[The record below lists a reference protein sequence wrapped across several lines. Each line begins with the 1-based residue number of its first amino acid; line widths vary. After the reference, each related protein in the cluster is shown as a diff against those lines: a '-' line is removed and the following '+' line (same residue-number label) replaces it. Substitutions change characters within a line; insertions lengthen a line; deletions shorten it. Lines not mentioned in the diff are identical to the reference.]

1 MAALAEVLFVTG
13 RYLPAGFLVAF
24 FGAVPLALLARR
36 RGLKVG
42 ALAAIVALLLIF
54 VLGGPSGL
62 FIASPHAICGAL
74 MGALLRVGRGVP
86 ACAMVG
92 VGVRVLLYPVGF
104 LFFAYLVLGA
114 AGVETFVSSTR
125 PLLEILD
132 GYLGIV
138 GISLSSVGP
147 IGLFA
152 VFLLLWS
159 VVAGISQALVVP
171 LIIRRALPPFL
182 NTDAI
187 GIQAGS
193 FNSRERSRPGW
204 IGEEKEEL
212 R

>member
-1 MAALAEVLFVTG
+1 MAALSEVLFVTG

-42 ALAAIVALLLIF
+42 ALAAAVALLLVFI
-54 VLGGPSGL
+54 LGGTSGL

-74 MGALLRVGRGVP
+74 MGALLRAGRGVP

-114 AGVETFVSSTR
+114 AGVETFVRSTR

-159 VVAGISQALVVP
+159 VVAGINQGLVVP
-171 LIIRRALPPFL
+171 LIIRRALPSFL
-182 NTDAI
+182 NTDA
-187 GIQAGS
+187 ARDA
-193 FNSRERSRPGW
+193 SRV
-204 IGEEKEEL
+204 L
-212 R
+212 

>member
-1 MAALAEVLFVTG
+1 MAALSEVLFVTG

-42 ALAAIVALLLIF
+42 ALAAAVALLLVFI
-54 VLGGPSGL
+54 LGGTSGL

-74 MGALLRVGRGVP
+74 MGALLRAGRGVP

-114 AGVETFVSSTR
+114 AGVDTFVRSTR

-159 VVAGISQALVVP
+159 VVAGINQGLVVP
-171 LIIRRALPPFL
+171 LIIRRALPSFL
-182 NTDAI
+182 NTDA
-187 GIQAGS
+187 AWDA
-193 FNSRERSRPGW
+193 SRV
-204 IGEEKEEL
+204 L
-212 R
+212 